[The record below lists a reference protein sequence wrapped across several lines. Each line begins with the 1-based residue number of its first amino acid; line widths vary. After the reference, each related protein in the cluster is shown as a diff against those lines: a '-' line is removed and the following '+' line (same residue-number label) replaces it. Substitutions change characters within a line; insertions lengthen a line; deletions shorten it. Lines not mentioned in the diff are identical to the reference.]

1 MEEYEMMVFKRK
13 EIIAAALVMLIGM
26 AGYLNWSYQD
36 TVQIKDGDSYIETG
50 KKIGEAEFVTSDA
63 TSEPAA
69 ETINNTSEQNDY
81 FETAVTEKQTARSK
95 ALEILNQTASN
106 QSFDKEVRKE
116 AQERIL
122 EIASITE
129 KETAVENIARAKG
142 YEKICVFVNEDSVD
156 ISVKKDNFSE
166 EDVVKIN
173 EIAQNQLN
181 VPTKNIKIV
190 EVK

>member
-1 MEEYEMMVFKRK
+1 MMVFKRK

-36 TVQIKDGDSYIETG
+36 TIQVKDGESYIETG
-50 KKIGEAEFVTSDA
+50 KKIGEAEFVSDNKEEQ
-63 TSEPAA
+63 SK
-69 ETINNTSEQNDY
+69 ETMKNTSGENDY
-81 FETAVTEKQTARSK
+81 FETAVNEKETARSK

-122 EIASITE
+122 DIATVTE

-142 YEKICVFVNEDSVD
+142 YDKICVFVNEDTVD
-156 ISVKKDNFSE
+156 ISVKKDNFNQ
-166 EDVVKIN
+166 EDVTKIN
-173 EIAQNQLN
+173 EIAQNQLGI
-181 VPTKNIKIV
+181 PTKNIKIV

>member
-1 MEEYEMMVFKRK
+1 MMVFKRK

-36 TVQIKDGDSYIETG
+36 TVQVKDGESYIETG
-50 KKIGEAEFVTSDA
+50 KKIGETELVNED
-63 TSEPAA
+63 TSEPAQ
-69 ETINNTSEQNDY
+69 ETISKNETNKNDF
-81 FETAVTEKQTARSK
+81 FETAVTEKETARSK
-95 ALEILNQTASN
+95 TLEILNQTASN

-122 EIASITE
+122 DIARITE

-142 YEKICVFVNEDSVD
+142 YEKICVFVNEDSAD
-156 ISVKKDNFSE
+156 ISVKKDNFGE

-173 EIAQNQLN
+173 EIAQNQLGI
-181 VPTKNIKIV
+181 PTKNIKIV